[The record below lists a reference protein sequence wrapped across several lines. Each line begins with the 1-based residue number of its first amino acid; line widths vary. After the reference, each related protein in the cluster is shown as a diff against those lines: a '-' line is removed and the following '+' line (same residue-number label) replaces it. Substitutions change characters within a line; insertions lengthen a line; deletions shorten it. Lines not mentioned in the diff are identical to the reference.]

1 MWLRH
6 AHCQLYCQLSGWLY
20 CTSLQKLAH
29 WNLRDRKKSKLN
41 VTSFCPGKT
50 IDTSITRSAMLQT
63 SSSQFQR
70 KDQRS
75 ILLRN
80 QNVWYEPPRI
90 HVATGWLVPFLVAVF
105 ISKGTTQ
112 MVLQEI
118 SSWFPGASWHR
129 DLVDI
134 MAIATRVSFGAKTS
148 SHQSHGPKQQTMA
161 DESETSLH
169 FP

>member
-6 AHCQLYCQLSGWLY
+6 VHCQLSGWLY

-29 WNLRDRKKSKLN
+29 WNLRDRKKSKFLMSLAS
-41 VTSFCPGKT
+41 VPERPLTQD
-50 IDTSITRSAMLQT
+50 DTSITSSAMLQT
-63 SSSQFQR
+63 SSSQFQG

-75 ILLRN
+75 ILLRI

-112 MVLQEI
+112 LVLQEI

-129 DLVDI
+129 DLLVDI
-134 MAIATRVSFGAKTS
+134 MAIATRVSFGATTS
-148 SHQSHGPKQQTMA
+148 SHQSHGPKRQMA